1 MFTIG
6 KFEKVVF
13 MSLLPMIK
21 VCIPS
26 FGQRMTVKEHLNVV
40 KLLVQTIWV
49 KSFLFAH
56 QGLS

>member
-6 KFEKVVF
+6 KFEKVVVMF
-13 MSLLPMIK
+13 LLPMIK

-26 FGQRMTVKEHLNVV
+26 FGQSMTVKEHLNVV

-49 KSFLFAH
+49 ESFLFAH